1 MVKRLKSVSGPAG
14 QSIGRWLTKASVDGR
29 KKVVIEEI
37 HQKESMAEAGQLT
50 IDKGSRVSF

>member
-1 MVKRLKSVSGPAG
+1 MVKRIKSVGGPAG
-14 QSIGRWLTKASVDGR
+14 QSIGRWLTKASADRR

-37 HQKESMAEAGQLT
+37 HQKESMAEVGQFT